1 MSKTVYRRITLPYRT
16 AYCWPCIP
24 DLQLRCHFQQR
35 GLWGRRGRA
44 TPKPVLERD
53 TKTVLAR
60 QPGVC
65 QGRTA
70 GHDWR
75 DVALGPDDPARLP
88 GVTRAASLSAAV
100 ARAMCR
106 RARAIGPPARRGQS
120 AAHRQSRCAIGQDM
134 APIRNAARDT
144 ANKAASVTGTS
155 APRFRVATKETAQT
169 PALQRQRLRSAM
181 LKRSPRAQ
189 GNRSNTRI
197 RPRQTSPLHS
207 ALRGRSSIR
216 FAAFPYRRPQLGPQ
230 APSASPPQPS
240 GAAAAASKWDSD
252 RAAVT
257 RIMPS

>member
-1 MSKTVYRRITLPYRT
+1 M
-16 AYCWPCIP
+16 
-24 DLQLRCHFQQR
+24 
-35 GLWGRRGRA
+35 
-44 TPKPVLERD
+44 
-53 TKTVLAR
+53 
-60 QPGVC
+60 
-65 QGRTA
+65 
-70 GHDWR
+70 
-75 DVALGPDDPARLP
+75 
-88 GVTRAASLSAAV
+88 TRAASLCAAV

-120 AAHRQSRCAIGQDM
+120 VAHRQSRCAIGQDM

-144 ANKAASVTGTS
+144 ANKASVTGTPV
-155 APRFRVATKETAQT
+155 PRFRVATKETAQT

-197 RPRQTSPLHS
+197 RPRQTSPLHY